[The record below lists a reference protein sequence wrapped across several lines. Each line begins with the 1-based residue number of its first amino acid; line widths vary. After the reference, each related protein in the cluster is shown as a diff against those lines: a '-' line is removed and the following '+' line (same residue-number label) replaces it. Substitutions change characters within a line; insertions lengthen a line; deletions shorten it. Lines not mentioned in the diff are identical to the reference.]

1 MAFLVTHNSFSNS
14 PNFAV
19 WARNQRFSVSQQLK
33 DGVRGLML
41 DIYPGKLNIR
51 PYFVL
56 KGFVRLNLRYF
67 FNMSGLNQHRTA
79 VKAGMSPQTQA
90 QFKTICS
97 ISLLFRVGS
106 GGGSPLSRFLF
117 LEWFIKPSR
126 HAD

>member
-1 MAFLVTHNSFSNS
+1 MAFLVTHNSFSHS
-14 PNFAV
+14 PNIAV

-41 DIYPGKLNIR
+41 DIYPGKLNKR

-56 KGFVRLNLRYF
+56 KGLVRRYF
-67 FNMSGLNQHRTA
+67 FNVSDLDQHQTI
-79 VKAGMSPQTQA
+79 VKTGMSPLA
-90 QFKTICS
+90 QSKFKTICS
-97 ISLLFRVGS
+97 ILLLSRMGS
-106 GGGSPLSRFLF
+106 GGGSSLPRFLF

>member
-1 MAFLVTHNSFSNS
+1 MAFLVTHNSFSHS
-14 PNFAV
+14 PNIAV

-41 DIYPGKLNIR
+41 DIYPGKLNKR

-56 KGFVRLNLRYF
+56 KGLVRRYF
-67 FNMSGLNQHRTA
+67 FNVSDLDQHQTI
-79 VKAGMSPQTQA
+79 VKTRMSPLA
-90 QFKTICS
+90 QSKFKTICS
-97 ISLLFRVGS
+97 ILLPSRMGS
-106 GGGSPLSRFLF
+106 GGGSSLPRFLF